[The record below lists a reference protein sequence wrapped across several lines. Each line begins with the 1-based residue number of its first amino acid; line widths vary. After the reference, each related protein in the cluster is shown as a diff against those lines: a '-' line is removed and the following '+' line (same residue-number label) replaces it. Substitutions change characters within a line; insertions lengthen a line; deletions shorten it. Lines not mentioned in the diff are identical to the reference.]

1 MLLHDL
7 GEQLDLLRLPIFR
20 DDAVLLTDEHLDLV
34 LDEAQA
40 LGLENVL
47 YFLGDIN
54 SLHNKGPYQMLE
66 L

>member
-34 LDEAQA
+34 LDKAQA
-40 LGLENVL
+40 LRLENIL
-47 YFLGDIN
+47 YFLGDVN
-54 SLHNKGPYQMLE
+54 SLHNKTPYQMLE